1 MDQEKFFNQIKEE
14 ILNRLPMEAVQA
26 LAEIEDVEENQA
38 QIAKI
43 LDDNNINVDKIAQ
56 DVAARGGQNG

>member
-1 MDQEKFFNQIKEE
+1 MDQEKFLNQIKEE

-26 LAEIEDVEENQA
+26 LAEIENVEENQA

-56 DVAARGGQNG
+56 EVAARGGQNG

>member
-14 ILNRLPMEAVQA
+14 ILNHLPMEAVQA

-56 DVAARGGQNG
+56 EVAARGGQNG